1 MKSTISV
8 VKKMFLINKEVYT
21 MLIRYK
27 KVLEKIA
34 MGLLSFMPNEK
45 DIKKLQATI
54 KQYETL
60 ENWQLYLWKEEDD
73 MIGLIGIVIEADERV
88 LIQHLTVNPSF
99 RNQGIGRKM
108 FQQIKDI
115 YCNKEIVANDVTAS
129 YIVKCDT

>member
-1 MKSTISV
+1 
-8 VKKMFLINKEVYT
+8 

-27 KVLEKIA
+27 KILEKIA
-34 MGLLSFMPNEK
+34 MGLLSFMPNGK

-54 KQYETL
+54 KQYDTL

-73 MIGLIGIVIEADERV
+73 MIGLIGIIIESDERV

-108 FQQIKDI
+108 FQQIKEI
-115 YCNKEIVANDVTAS
+115 YSNKEIVANEETAS

>member
-1 MKSTISV
+1 
-8 VKKMFLINKEVYT
+8 

-27 KVLEKIA
+27 KILEKIA

-60 ENWQLYLWKEEDD
+60 DNWQLYLWKEEED
-73 MIGLIGIVIEADERV
+73 MVGLIGVIIESEEKV
-88 LIQHLTVNPSF
+88 LIQHLTVNPSH

-108 FQQIKDI
+108 LHQVKII
-115 YCNKEIVANDVTAS
+115 YANKEIVASDITES
-129 YIVKCDT
+129 YIGKCNP